1 MTSTEKAH
9 GGPGVCPSLFSL
21 AVESAA
27 VSSAVQS
34 DYQSCLTVCWAWC
47 SEYLGFGLKPSNSR
61 SQRTMCDESFSL
73 SVFGAM
79 EISRDGVLVIG
90 GRFP

>member
-1 MTSTEKAH
+1 MKQKAGLKKRQTGRNEEPGAH

-34 DYQSCLTVCWAWC
+34 DYQRCLTVCWAWC
-47 SEYLGFGLKPSNSR
+47 SEYLDPELNPAIQEGSELCVASGPRCR
-61 SQRTMCDESFSL
+61 S
-73 SVFGAM
+73 
-79 EISRDGVLVIG
+79 DGNLE
-90 GRFP
+90 F